1 MNGDCFFYA
10 TAAVT
15 ADDETGNANSEPF
28 ESTTLLSPF
37 FFEGLL
43 NPPFHFASWFGIV
56 VKMGSKSSL
65 D

>member
-1 MNGDCFFYA
+1 MVIAFYA

-15 ADDETGNANSEPF
+15 ADDVTGNANSEPF
-28 ESTTLLSPF
+28 EATTLLPPHF
-37 FFEGLL
+37 PGVRIL
-43 NPPFHFASWFGIV
+43 NPPFHFASWFEIV